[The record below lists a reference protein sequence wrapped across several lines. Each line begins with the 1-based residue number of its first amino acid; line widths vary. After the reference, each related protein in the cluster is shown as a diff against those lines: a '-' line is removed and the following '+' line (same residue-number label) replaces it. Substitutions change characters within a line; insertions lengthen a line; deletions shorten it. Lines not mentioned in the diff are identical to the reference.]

1 MPKLNRWWV
10 LKPAVF
16 LLCLVPMA
24 WLAWDAYYGHLS
36 ANPIEDITH
45 ATGDW
50 TLRFLMITLGITPL
64 RRITGWKSLIRFRR
78 MFGLF
83 AFFHGVLHFTTYVWL
98 YQFFAFR
105 DMLADVAKRPFITAG
120 FTGFVLMIPLAITST
135 KKWIIRLG
143 FKRWTMV
150 HRLVYVTA
158 TAGVVHYLWLVKL
171 NIERPVAYGALLA
184 FLLGYRAWYAV
195 RDRAPTAVPIRKR
208 GAPSAG

>member
-1 MPKLNRWWV
+1 
-10 LKPAVF
+10 
-16 LLCLVPMA
+16 MA
-24 WLAWDAYYGHLS
+24 WLAWDTYHGNLS

-45 ATGDW
+45 RTGDW
-50 TLRFLMITLGITPL
+50 TLRFLMITLGVTPL
-64 RRITGWKSLIRFRR
+64 ARITGWKSLIRFRR
-78 MFGLF
+78 MLGLF
-83 AFFHGVLHFTTYVWL
+83 AFFHGLLHFTTYVWL
-98 YQFFAFR
+98 DQFFSFGG
-105 DMLADVAKRPFITAG
+105 MLADVAKRPFITAG

-143 FKRWTMV
+143 FKRWQMV

-184 FLLGYRAWYAV
+184 FLLGYRAWYAA
-195 RDRAPTAVPIRKR
+195 RDRALTAVPVRKG